1 VPIPLP
7 PGVTLGPG
15 LNGLPRVLVGT
26 AETSGE
32 VYLHGAH
39 VTAWRPAGAAPVLWV
54 SRDSLFEPGKPIRG
68 GVPICYP
75 WFAAHATDATAPMH
89 GFARLADWQLADAAA
104 SGGAVHLSFV
114 LTDDERS
121 RKSAWPHRFRAEFRV
136 SLGATLGMT
145 LDVSNPGSSP
155 VSHEAAL
162 HTYFA
167 VGDIRRAT
175 VTGLGGTEY
184 LDKVEGFARKRQGDA
199 PIAFSGE
206 TDRIYLDTEATA
218 VIHDPVLKRRVEI
231 AKSGYQSTIVW
242 NPWSDRA
249 RALPDFGDDQWPEML
264 CIETAN
270 VRERAVML
278 EPGSH
283 HSMRATVA
291 LRAL

>member
-1 VPIPLP
+1 
-7 PGVTLGPG
+7 VTLGPG

-145 LDVSNPGSSP
+145 LDVSNPGTSP
-155 VSHEAAL
+155 VSYGRSTPTL
-162 HTYFA
+162 P
-167 VGDIRRAT
+167 
-175 VTGLGGTEY
+175 L
-184 LDKVEGFARKRQGDA
+184 
-199 PIAFSGE
+199 E
-206 TDRIYLDTEATA
+206 TSAGPR
-218 VIHDPVLKRRVEI
+218 
-231 AKSGYQSTIVW
+231 
-242 NPWSDRA
+242 
-249 RALPDFGDDQWPEML
+249 
-264 CIETAN
+264 
-270 VRERAVML
+270 
-278 EPGSH
+278 
-283 HSMRATVA
+283 
-291 LRAL
+291 